1 MASRQDLPA
10 LTLPAGRT
18 WRVGIAR
25 ALYNESVTEAM
36 LVEAQ
41 RCLASYG
48 VACDVI
54 TVPGA
59 FEVVYIADRML
70 ATGKYDG
77 IVTLG
82 CLIKGAT
89 IHDEVISH
97 AVAQGVMA
105 LQARYGKP
113 VGFGIMNANTMAEAE
128 ARTWHGFDAAYAVL
142 SGLAH
147 APSGDDQ
154 AQGLK
159 Q

>member
-10 LTLPAGRT
+10 LTLPSGRA

-41 RCLASYG
+41 RCLSRRA
-48 VACDVI
+48 DVI
-54 TVPGA
+54 TAPER
-59 FEVVYIADRML
+59 EVVYIADRML

-147 APSGDDQ
+147 APASN
-154 AQGLK
+154 
-159 Q
+159 

>member
-1 MASRQDLPA
+1 MAARQDLPK
-10 LTLPAGRT
+10 LELPPQHD

-25 ALYNESVTEAM
+25 AIYNESVTEAM
-36 LVEAQ
+36 LQEAQ
-41 RCLASYG
+41 RCLDSYG
-48 VACDVI
+48 VSCDVI

-70 ATGKYDG
+70 ATGKYQG

-82 CLIKGAT
+82 CLVKGAT

-105 LQARYGKP
+105 LQSKYGAP
-113 VGFGIMNANTMAEAE
+113 VGFGIMNANTLAEAE

-147 APSGDDQ
+147 APTS
-154 AQGLK
+154 
-159 Q
+159 

>member
-1 MASRQDLPA
+1 MASRQDLPK
-10 LTLPAGRT
+10 LEVPTHHG

-25 ALYNESVTEAM
+25 AVYNESVTEAM
-36 LVEAQ
+36 LQEAQ
-41 RCLASYG
+41 KCLDSYG
-48 VACDVI
+48 VAHDVI

-59 FEVVYIADRML
+59 FEVVHIADRML

-97 AVAQGVMA
+97 AVAQAVMA
-105 LQARYGKP
+105 LQAKYERP
-113 VGFGIMNANTMAEAE
+113 VGFGIMNANTLAEAE

-142 SGLAH
+142 SGLVH
-147 APSGDDQ
+147 APSV
-154 AQGLK
+154 A
-159 Q
+159 

>member
-1 MASRQDLPA
+1 MASRQDLPK
-10 LTLPAGRT
+10 LGVPTHHG
-18 WRVGIAR
+18 WRVGIVR
-25 ALYNESVTEAM
+25 AVYNESVTEAM
-36 LVEAQ
+36 LQEAKM
-41 RCLASYG
+41 CLDSYG
-48 VACDVI
+48 VEHDVI

-59 FEVVYIADRML
+59 FEVVHIADRML
-70 ATGKYDG
+70 ATGRYAG

-105 LQARYGKP
+105 LQAKYGRP
-113 VGFGIMNANTMAEAE
+113 VGFGIMNANTISEAE

-147 APSGDDQ
+147 APSG
-154 AQGLK
+154 A
-159 Q
+159 

>member
-1 MASRQDLPA
+1 MAARQDLPR
-10 LTLPAGRT
+10 LNVPAQHG

-25 ALYNESVTEAM
+25 AVYNESVTEAM
-36 LVEAQ
+36 LEQAQ
-41 RCLASYG
+41 RCLESYG
-48 VACDVI
+48 VSCDVI

-59 FEVVYIADRML
+59 FEVVHIADRML

-105 LQARYGKP
+105 LQSKYAKP
-113 VGFGIMNANTMAEAE
+113 VGFGIMNANTLAEAE

-142 SGLAH
+142 SGLVH
-147 APSGDDQ
+147 AP
-154 AQGLK
+154 
-159 Q
+159 